1 MIKYFDVI
9 FSDHAKS
16 FLDELDSAARNKIL
30 YNIDKARFVSDPRI
44 FKKIDQN
51 IWEFRT
57 RFNSVQYR
65 LLAFW
70 DKSDANQTMVIASNG
85 VVKKSKK
92 LPVSEMKRAMQIRD
106 QYINLNYEK

>member
-16 FLDELDSAARNKIL
+16 FLDELDSGARKKIL

-70 DKSDANQTMVIASNG
+70 DKGDTNQTLVIASNG
-85 VVKKSKK
+85 LIKKSNK
-92 LPVSEMKRAMQIRD
+92 LPVSDMKRAFRIREEYFN
-106 QYINLNYEK
+106 QNFEQ